1 MMDAQAVYDAVK
13 CPGCG
18 ASIDIHPDMV
28 ASQSGGCGWTAR
40 LLRGTKD
47 FPRVLHTLQAVDVA
61 NDIRAQLQH
70 IHDRHGICV
79 KNIYGP
85 LCPPPPD
92 VPDEEDLDN
101 AYIVG
106 LKAAELALT
115 AFEEPDGFDLE
126 GYREWLRIQIS
137 QE

>member
-18 ASIDIHPDMV
+18 ASIDIPQHGRQPVRRLWLDG
-28 ASQSGGCGWTAR
+28 APAAR
-40 LLRGTKD
+40 HQGL
-47 FPRVLHTLQAVDVA
+47 PRVLHTLQAVDVA

-115 AFEEPDGFDLE
+115 AFVELDGFDLE